1 MSPAPIPIRTRRELA
16 KRDTDG
22 IEVTLFW
29 HPRSDT
35 LTVEVFDRG
44 QDTFFELAV
53 AADDALE
60 AFQHPYVYAVRTG
73 VEYALPSLD
82 VA

>member
-1 MSPAPIPIRTRRELA
+1 MFPAPIPIRTRRELA
-16 KRDTDG
+16 HREADG

-29 HPRSDT
+29 HERSDA
-35 LTVEVFDRG
+35 LTVEVFDHG

-53 AADDALE
+53 AAGDALE
-60 AFQHPYVYAVRTG
+60 AFHHPYVYAVRTG

-82 VA
+82 AA